1 MTHTHFLNRGLSGY
15 EVHWMEQCEKEP
27 TEVAMLTRAERGIV
41 RNCAAS
47 SAPVADISDLRYFV
61 SLTGDTR

>member
-27 TEVAMLTRAERGIV
+27 TEVAM
-41 RNCAAS
+41 
-47 SAPVADISDLRYFV
+47 
-61 SLTGDTR
+61 